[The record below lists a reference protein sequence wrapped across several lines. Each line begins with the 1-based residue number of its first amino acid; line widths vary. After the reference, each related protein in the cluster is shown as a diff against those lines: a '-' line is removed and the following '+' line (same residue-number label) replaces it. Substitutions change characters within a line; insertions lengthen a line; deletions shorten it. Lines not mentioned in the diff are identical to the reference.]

1 MGAADEVEV
10 LVVEV
15 EVLMVEV
22 ATVDDEEVVEDEA
35 DDEEEELDEAGAAE
49 TARNTDSLHDPPHIC
64 EASPEHFALPGLISI
79 AKRKEKKMRRK
90 VDLHPEASAALPLS
104 SLSQKHSPLFS
115 IPA

>member
-15 EVLMVEV
+15 
-22 ATVDDEEVVEDEA
+22 ATVDDEEVVEDGA
-35 DDEEEELDEAGAAE
+35 DDVEDELDDAGAAE
-49 TARNTDSLHDPPHIC
+49 TARNTESLHDPPHIC
-64 EASPEHFALPGLISI
+64 EASPEHFA
-79 AKRKEKKMRRK
+79 
-90 VDLHPEASAALPLS
+90 LHPEASAALPLS

>member
-15 EVLMVEV
+15 
-22 ATVDDEEVVEDEA
+22 ATVVDEEVVDDEA
-35 DDEEEELDEAGAAE
+35 DDVEDELDDAGAAE
-49 TARNTDSLHDPPHIC
+49 TALKTLRRQLPPHIC
-64 EASPEHFALPGLISI
+64 EASPEHFALPGWISI
-79 AKRKEKKMRRK
+79 AKRKEKRRRRK

>member
-10 LVVEV
+10 LV
-15 EVLMVEV
+15 VEV

-35 DDEEEELDEAGAAE
+35 DDEADDVDDELDDAEAAE
-49 TARNTDSLHDPPHIC
+49 TALKRLNLQLPPQSLLSAPDSGTDRQMTYWL
-64 EASPEHFALPGLISI
+64 ALPEQG
-79 AKRKEKKMRRK
+79 A
-90 VDLHPEASAALPLS
+90 VHPLSAAEPLS

>member
-10 LVVEV
+10 LV
-15 EVLMVEV
+15 VEV

-35 DDEEEELDEAGAAE
+35 DDVEDELDDAGAAE
-49 TARNTDSLHDPPHIC
+49 TARNTESLHDPPHIC
-64 EASPEHFALPGLISI
+64 EASPEHFA
-79 AKRKEKKMRRK
+79 
-90 VDLHPEASAALPLS
+90 LHPEASAALPLS